1 LVNLFLQLLHHPEV
15 QEKVQEEIDRV
26 CNRLKKSSQNC
37 QKPMLRRC
45 YVMVPNPNMPNPNM
59 PTRQIVD
66 SVKAPTLALATALT

>member
-45 YVMVPNPNMPNPNM
+45 YVMVPNPNMP
-59 PTRQIVD
+59 TRQIVD